1 MALRDGFEDQHTVNA
16 IAGVLLMG
24 GVYILGAGFYVSRFP
39 ERLFPGK
46 FNTWASSHQLFH
58 VCVVCAALIHYNTL
72 LGMIK
77 YRMSTESCAVEQLSY
92 LPTLTAP

>member
-1 MALRDGFEDQHTVNA
+1 MVIQEGFQNQHTVNS
-16 IAGVLLMG
+16 IVGLLVMG
-24 GVYILGAGFYVSRFP
+24 GVYTLGAMFYISRFP
-39 ERLFPGK
+39 ERFFPGK

-77 YRMSTESCAVEQLSY
+77 YHTSTEDSCAFLEHI
-92 LPTLTAP
+92 PTATVAV